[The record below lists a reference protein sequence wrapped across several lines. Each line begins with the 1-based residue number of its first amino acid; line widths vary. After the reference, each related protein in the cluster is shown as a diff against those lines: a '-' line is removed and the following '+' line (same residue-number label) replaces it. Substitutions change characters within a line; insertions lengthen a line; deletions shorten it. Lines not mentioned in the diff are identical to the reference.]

1 MKNFLSNKIII
12 FILIIILI
20 VGITTISILMNN
32 KVYSSRSNDNSSTT
46 TTNHELKET
55 NSSKTSELESTTIRE
70 EKTSIVSSK
79 TNKTT
84 EKSSTKNKVISKS
97 SAKKTTS
104 KQKQTTPKSPV
115 TNKTTTEKK
124 TEQEVCLTELEK
136 NVPLYY
142 DLGCGMR
149 AEEASFELAMHWGN
163 KGIDTILTTALVKEM
178 DACDEIVASGCH
190 DVTNAEYIAIKGTN
204 NKYLRGYAI
213 KFIIYEGEIV
223 KRLAEGYIKSDNTLQ
238 WIYKKY

>member
-97 SAKKTTS
+97 SAKKTT
-104 KQKQTTPKSPV
+104 K
-115 TNKTTTEKK
+115 KTITTEKK
-124 TEQEVCLTELEK
+124 IEQNECLTELERD
-136 NVPLYY
+136 VPLYY

-213 KFIIYEGEIV
+213 KFIIYEGESV
-223 KRLAEGYIKSDNTLQ
+223 KRLAEDYIKSDNTLQ

>member
-1 MKNFLSNKIII
+1 MKKILSNKIII
-12 FILIIILI
+12 FILIIVLI
-20 VGITTISILMNN
+20 AGITTIFVLMNN
-32 KVYSSRSNDNSSTT
+32 KDHLSRLNDNTSTT
-46 TTNHELKET
+46 TT
-55 NSSKTSELESTTIRE
+55 SYKTTTELETTTIKE
-70 EKTSIVSSK
+70 ENTSIVSSK
-79 TNKTT
+79 TNITI
-84 EKSSTKNKVISKS
+84 EKSSTKKKVISES
-97 SAKKTTS
+97 STKKTT
-104 KQKQTTPKSPV
+104 KQSS
-115 TNKTTTEKK
+115 TTEKK
-124 TEQEVCLTELEK
+124 IEQTECLTELEK
-136 NVPLYY
+136 DVPLYY

-213 KFIIYEGEIV
+213 KFIIYEGESV